1 MTHHVQH
8 NTLRRSVVAA
18 YAVIAVFTLVLLQS
32 CSSMNGSYIEP
43 PNGPRGLCSLYV
55 TNNFDDDMVV
65 KLFDVKNPKVC
76 LHYVYVSRKNTALIE
91 GIAPGNIIMKYSKGK
106 EWNNATRMFT
116 RDRAN
121 FETDQVLK
129 FEESETKTE
138 TSDGIRTQKQWSVN
152 NFTFNANAGE
162 GNATTSQ
169 IDDKEFN
176 ENK

>member
-1 MTHHVQH
+1 MVSNILRAL
-8 NTLRRSVVAA
+8 NTFRSSIAILI
-18 YAVIAVFTLVLLQS
+18 VIVCVTLLLQS
-32 CSSMNGSYIEP
+32 CSSMNGKHIEP
-43 PNGPRGLCSLYV
+43 PSGPRGLCSLYV
-55 TNNFDDDMVV
+55 NNNYDDDIVV

-76 LHYVYVSRKNTALIE
+76 LHYFYVSSRSTALVE

-106 EWNNATRMFT
+106 EWDNSRKMFT
-116 RDRAN
+116 KDRAN

-138 TSDGIRTQKQWSVN
+138 TSDGVRTQKQWSVN
-152 NFTFNANAGE
+152 QFTMNSSGGE
-162 GNATTSQ
+162 GNATTTQ

>member
-1 MTHHVQH
+1 MQSTHPISLTHYIH
-8 NTLRRSVVAA
+8 
-18 YAVIAVFTLVLLQS
+18 AVFAVFVVCILILLES
-32 CSSMNGSYIEP
+32 CSGMNGKYIEP
-43 PNGPRGLCSLYV
+43 PQGTRGLCSLYI

-65 KLFDVKNPKVC
+65 KLYDVKNAKVC
-76 LHYVYVSRKNTALIE
+76 LHYVYVSGRSTALIE

-106 EWNNATRMFT
+106 EWNSSTKMFA

-138 TSDGIRTQKQWSVN
+138 TSDGVRTQRQWSVN
-152 NFTFNANAGE
+152 NFTFNASAGE
-162 GNATTSQ
+162 GNATTTQ